1 MNELGW
7 LGVVRHGESV
17 GNLAAVR
24 AEQEGA
30 ERLDLAPRDPDVPL
44 SPLGQEQAAAVGRWL
59 RTVPP
64 PDLVLISPYL
74 RTVETARG
82 ALAGLDLPT
91 ACDERLRDRD
101 LGQLDLLTTHGVRSR
116 YPQEAERRA
125 RLGKFYYRPPGGE
138 SWADVALRLRALLAD
153 LRRDH
158 PGGRVLLVTH
168 DVVVQLVRYLV
179 EDMTEQGLMEAA
191 RQQVI
196 ANASISTWTGDGGG
210 RLAAQSFNDIAHL
223 RAQDT
228 EPTAE
233 EGVRAEPV

>member
-1 MNELGW
+1 MSELGW
-7 LGVVRHGESV
+7 LGVVRHGESI
-17 GNLAAVR
+17 GNLAALR
-24 AEQEGA
+24 AEQEGVD
-30 ERLDLAPRDPDVPL
+30 RLDLAPRDPDVPL
-44 SPLGQEQAAAVGRWL
+44 SPLGREQASAVNGWL

-64 PDLVLISPYL
+64 PDLVLVSPYL
-74 RTVETARG
+74 RTVETAQ
-82 ALAGLDLPT
+82 AATAGLDLPE
-91 ACDERLRDRD
+91 CRDERLRDRD
-101 LGQLDLLTTHGVRSR
+101 LGQLDLLSTHGVKRLL
-116 YPQEAERRA
+116 PQEAERRA

-138 SWADVALRLRALLAD
+138 SWADVALRLRSLLAD

-179 EDMTEQGLMEAA
+179 EDMTEEELMAAA

-196 ANASISTWTGDGGG
+196 ANASISTWAGDGG
-210 RLAAQSFNDIAHL
+210 RLAPLAFNDIAHL
-223 RAQDT
+223 RARDT